1 MCLCALW
8 CVTVSVALWCIYFL
22 FAPTSHFTSRHGES
36 PNSFEF
42 SHREPT
48 LQMEI
53 KY

>member
-8 CVTVSVALWCIYFL
+8 CVTVSVSLWCIYFL
-22 FAPTSHFTSRHGES
+22 FAPTSLHVTGNPRIVS
-36 PNSFEF
+36 NS

-53 KY
+53 K